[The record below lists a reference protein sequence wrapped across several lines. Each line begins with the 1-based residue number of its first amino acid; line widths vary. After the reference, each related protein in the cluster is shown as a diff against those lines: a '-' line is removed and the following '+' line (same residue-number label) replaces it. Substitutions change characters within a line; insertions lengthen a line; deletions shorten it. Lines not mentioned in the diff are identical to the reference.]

1 MPDTHVTILI
11 VDDKSPGRYFKAKV
25 LQRQGYE
32 VVEAVNGQQALSLSA
47 AVQPHVVVLDIVLP
61 DISGVEVAR
70 QLKSNPATKDIMVLQ
85 TSAIRVNM
93 EDRVTG
99 IECGADAYLI
109 APL

>member
-32 VVEAVNGQQALSLSA
+32 VVEAVNGQQALSLSE

-70 QLKSNPATKDIMVLQ
+70 QLKSNPATKDIM
-85 TSAIRVNM
+85 S
-93 EDRVTG
+93 
-99 IECGADAYLI
+99 
-109 APL
+109 